1 MSRDTAVVLFAR
13 LPVPGKAKTRLAKDV
28 GPDAAADLY
37 RRMAERAFAATA
49 SSSRAASRTLCFS
62 EASEAE
68 GIQLWVEAMGDTSL
82 RLAPQCASPDLGE
95 RMRYALNRAL
105 ERGGEG
111 GGRCAKAIVVGT
123 DVPDLS
129 AAHVDAA
136 AAALDDHDV
145 VFGPA
150 VDGGYYLL
158 GVRRPVGVA
167 QGGGDAMRGE
177 AGRDAEAAKAATAT
191 AGGEKTEK
199 EKALVPPSLFRGVP
213 WSTETV
219 LRDSLVAARGA
230 GLKAAKES
238 TLPCLR
244 DVDVLGDV
252 AALVAK
258 ADEASNAADDDDA
271 FLAAARALL

>member
-1 MSRDTAVVLFAR
+1 M
-13 LPVPGKAKTRLAKDV
+13 
-28 GPDAAADLY
+28 
-37 RRMAERAFAATA
+37 
-49 SSSRAASRTLCFS
+49 
-62 EASEAE
+62 
-68 GIQLWVEAMGDTSL
+68 
-82 RLAPQCASPDLGE
+82 
-95 RMRYALNRAL
+95 
-105 ERGGEG
+105 
-111 GGRCAKAIVVGT
+111 
-123 DVPDLS
+123 
-129 AAHVDAA
+129 
-136 AAALDDHDV
+136 

-158 GVRRPVGVA
+158 GVRRPVSVA

-177 AGRDAEAAKAATAT
+177 AGGDAEAAKADAATT
-191 AGGEKTEK
+191 GGVKTEK

-230 GLKAAKES
+230 GLKAAQES

>member
-13 LPVPGKAKTRLAKDV
+13 LPVPAAKTRLAKDV

-68 GIQLWVEAMGDTSL
+68 GIRRWVEAMGDTSL

-95 RMRYALNRAL
+95 RMRYALTRAL

-136 AAALDDHDV
+136 AAASTTTTWSS
-145 VFGPA
+145 GPPWTGA
-150 VDGGYYLL
+150 LPPGRAASRQ
-158 GVRRPVGVA
+158 RR
-167 QGGGDAMRGE
+167 
-177 AGRDAEAAKAATAT
+177 AGRRRRDA
-191 AGGEKTEK
+191 G
-199 EKALVPPSLFRGVP
+199 
-213 WSTETV
+213 
-219 LRDSLVAARGA
+219 
-230 GLKAAKES
+230 
-238 TLPCLR
+238 
-244 DVDVLGDV
+244 
-252 AALVAK
+252 
-258 ADEASNAADDDDA
+258 
-271 FLAAARALL
+271 

>member
-68 GIQLWVEAMGDTSL
+68 GIQRWVEAMGDTSL

-95 RMRYALNRAL
+95 RMRHALTRAL

-111 GGRCAKAIVVGT
+111 GGPCAKAIVVGT

-158 GVRRPVGVA
+158 GVRRPVAVARAGGDAGVE
-167 QGGGDAMRGE
+167 GGGDA
-177 AGRDAEAAKAATAT
+177 EAATG
-191 AGGEKTEK
+191 AGEESES
-199 EKALVPPSLFRGVP
+199 EKALVSPELFRGVP

-230 GLKAAKES
+230 GLKAARES
-238 TLPCLR
+238 TLPRLR
-244 DVDVLGDV
+244 DVDVLEDV
-252 AALVAK
+252 HAWVAK
-258 ADEASNAADDDDA
+258 KGEAPNGAGNDDA
-271 FLAAARALL
+271 FLAAARALFTSTGQL

>member
-68 GIQLWVEAMGDTSL
+68 GIQRWVEAMGDTSL

-95 RMRYALNRAL
+95 RMRYALTRAL

-177 AGRDAEAAKAATAT
+177 AGGDAEAAKAEAVSKQK
-191 AGGEKTEK
+191 KTEK

-230 GLKAAKES
+230 GLKAAQEN
-238 TLPCLR
+238 TLPRLR